1 MPLLNKH
8 SPHTADVIL
17 YSNIARRCCSKYMLI
32 GSVNEN
38 QNVVSKMNNYYKY
51 VFYYEKCTGPT
62 TSVSANRSNSRVV
75 PPPPAR
81 SNQNSGIIITV
92 IGYENLIGINVLI
105 LSTMAQCSCPVSSV
119 HLVLALRCWPS
130 SLIRHTTRDII
141 FRNLNFA
148 ISVMI
153 RYT

>member
-1 MPLLNKH
+1 LDKLPRSPFNVKTKQLSVVPLLNKH

-17 YSNIARRCCSKYMLI
+17 YSNIARRCCSKYILI

-75 PPPPAR
+75 PPHPPE
-81 SNQNSGIIITV
+81 V
-92 IGYENLIGINVLI
+92 IRIAGL
-105 LSTMAQCSCPVSSV
+105 
-119 HLVLALRCWPS
+119 
-130 SLIRHTTRDII
+130 
-141 FRNLNFA
+141 
-148 ISVMI
+148 
-153 RYT
+153 